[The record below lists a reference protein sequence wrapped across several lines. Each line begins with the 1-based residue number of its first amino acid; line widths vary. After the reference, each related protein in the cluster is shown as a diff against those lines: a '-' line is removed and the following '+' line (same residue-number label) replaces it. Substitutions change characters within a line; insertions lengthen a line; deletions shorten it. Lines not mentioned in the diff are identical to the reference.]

1 MIHATVDFYS
11 SYHAGATVSD
21 PRLMLLS
28 PHASFDPSDV
38 CASDVTENGR
48 LELFDAQWPRGG
60 RRYNGTDPIT
70 YGTPKLSP
78 DETSLGPIGSMLLY
92 DAGSG
97 RVIAFFHLDEPA
109 YLPTIGLST
118 IGPIS

>member
-1 MIHATVDFYS
+1 MINSTINRYG
-11 SYHAGATVSD
+11 SYHPGVTASD

-38 CASDVTENGR
+38 FASDVSDNGR
-48 LELFDAQWPRGG
+48 LELFDAQWPKGG

-70 YGTPKLSP
+70 YGTPRLSF
-78 DETSLGPIGSMLLY
+78 DETSLGPVGSMLLY

-97 RVIAFFHLDEPA
+97 RSIAFFHLDEPA

-118 IGPIS
+118 IGPIA

>member
-1 MIHATVDFYS
+1 MINATVNCYD
-11 SYHAGATVSD
+11 SYGTKVTVSD

-48 LELFDAQWPRGG
+48 LELFDARWPRGG

-70 YGTPKLSP
+70 YGTPKLSF

-97 RVIAFFHLDEPA
+97 RSIAFFYLDEPA

-118 IGPIS
+118 IGPIA